1 MDWTAVCSSEGCGVL
16 LGALGLYDPEGGHR
30 CGACQVYAK
39 HECLL
44 CEHAAQFNLLASGRS
59 TSRLLSLVRGQS
71 LLRVLADMSVGTLE
85 SAMRNFKV
93 RLLDAN
99 MRMILLGRPY
109 GFRPVF
115 SRLDRAWLHDTE
127 EDCLDLVMD
136 FLSPWPRPALDELRV

>member
-1 MDWTAVCSSEGCGVL
+1 MGSMDWTAVCSSEGCGVL
-16 LGALGLYDPEGGHR
+16 LGVLGLYDPEGGHR

-59 TSRLLSLVRGQS
+59 TSRLLSLVRGGF
-71 LLRVLADMSVGTLE
+71 LLQRLADMSVGTLE
-85 SAMRNFKV
+85 SAMQIYML
-93 RLLDAN
+93 RLQRAN
-99 MRMILLGRPY
+99 RKMILHGRPY

-115 SRLDRAWLHDTE
+115 LRLNRAWLHDTE

-136 FLSPWPRPALDELRV
+136 FLSP